1 VTVVGT
7 VNLQILLLQL
17 YLLRGQSL
25 ENLIDSH
32 VETLI
37 TRYSISSSENELKL
51 NYRPTCSKVEF
62 KKLSGGPSDP
72 RCKERGKGKAGREHF
87 APPGWKPGYATG
99 SK

>member
-1 VTVVGT
+1 
-7 VNLQILLLQL
+7 LLQL

-51 NYRPTCSKVEF
+51 NYDEVEF
-62 KKLSGGPSDP
+62 KKISGRTP
-72 RCKERGKGKAGREHF
+72 RFKGTGKEGEAGREHF
-87 APPGWKPGYATG
+87 APPGMEPWLRH
-99 SK
+99 

>member
-1 VTVVGT
+1 
-7 VNLQILLLQL
+7 LLQL

-51 NYRPTCSKVEF
+51 NYDKVEF
-62 KKLSGGPSDP
+62 KILGSTP
-72 RCKERGKGKAGREHF
+72 RFKGRGKEGEAGREHF
-87 APPGWKPGYATG
+87 APPGMEPWLRH
-99 SK
+99 